1 MDPVLSHIQV
11 APLREAFRGGPTVVP
26 LSLDLGRTVSAVELV
41 AEGVRLPR
49 DELLDWGTIDSISRS
64 PKACFR
70 VRDGTAQ
77 PIRSYSPRT
86 ARLYSLM
93 PTSRAPTMLLSGIQ
107 MHRVKG
113 TDPMADTESKIRAVA
128 PVRGRVL
135 DTTTGLGYTAI
146 AAARTADQVITVEL
160 DPAVL
165 EIAAQNPWSQELFTA
180 PGIERR
186 GGDVADLIQALP
198 DASFDRIVHDP
209 PMMSLAGDLYSG
221 AFYRELRR
229 VLRPGGRLFHY
240 VGRPD
245 SASGARVGKGVVKRL
260 REAGFRRVEER
271 PDAFGYAAS
280 P

>member
-1 MDPVLSHIQV
+1 MDPVLSHVQV
-11 APLREAFRGGPTVVP
+11 APLREAFRSGANRVP
-26 LSLDLGRTVSAVELV
+26 LSLDLGRTVRAVELV
-41 AEGVRLPR
+41 AEGVRLPG
-49 DELLDWGTIDSISRS
+49 DELLDWQTIDRISRS
-64 PKACFR
+64 PNACFA
-70 VRDGTAQ
+70 VRRGGAE
-77 PIRSYSPRT
+77 PIRRYSLRT
-86 ARLYSLM
+86 ARVYSLM

-113 TDPMADTESKIRAVA
+113 TDPMADTDSKIRAIA

-146 AAARTADQVITVEL
+146 AAARTADQVVTVEL

-165 EIAAQNPWSQELFTA
+165 EIAAQNPWSQELFA
-180 PGIERR
+180 SAGIEQHV
-186 GGDVADLIQALP
+186 GDITDLIAALP
-198 DASFDRIVHDP
+198 DTWFDRIVHDP

-221 AFYRELRR
+221 AFYQQLRR

-260 REAGFRRVEER
+260 RAAGFRRVEER